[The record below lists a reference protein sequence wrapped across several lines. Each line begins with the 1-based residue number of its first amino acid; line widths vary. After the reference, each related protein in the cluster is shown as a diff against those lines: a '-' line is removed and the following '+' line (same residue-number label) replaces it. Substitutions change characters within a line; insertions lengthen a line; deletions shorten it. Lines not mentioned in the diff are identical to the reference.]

1 MYQTTKTNL
10 EIVFHG
16 TFTNSKAIQNLLASH
31 VNGKI
36 NPIHSSTTHAKWLHL
51 MSLSQK
57 MESSSIGGAL
67 IKLQWWG

>member
-1 MYQTTKTNL
+1 MGLPPSQK
-10 EIVFHG
+10 IV
-16 TFTNSKAIQNLLASH
+16 NNLLASH
-31 VNGKI
+31 TNGEI